1 MEKQQQILNRGF
13 DLDQLG
19 PERPRRRVMIVDD
32 EPESVKLLKMVMINA
47 GMDVIGATSG
57 PEALRKASELQPDLV
72 LLDLMMPEMDG
83 WETFEQLRKITG
95 APVIIVS
102 AIADKEQVVRGLRIG
117 ADDYLTKPYHPAEL
131 VMRIEKAL
139 ERGAPARA
147 SRALGFPEH
156 DLYLNLE
163 SREVRLRG
171 ETLYLP
177 RKVFSL
183 LAILARYAP
192 EMVSNEDIAVE
203 LWGSK
208 DVEYQKRIKYL
219 IFILRK
225 HLEVDPANPAIIM
238 TWGSF
243 GYRLAGGQE
252 RKLRR

>member
-1 MEKQQQILNRGF
+1 MENQQAILNRGF

-32 EPESVKLLKMVMINA
+32 EPESVKLLKMILINA
-47 GMDVIGATSG
+47 GLDVIGAVSG
-57 PEALRKASELQPDLV
+57 PEALRKASELQPDLI

-102 AIADKEQVVRGLRIG
+102 AISDKDQVVRGLRIG
-117 ADDYLTKPYHPAEL
+117 AEDYLTKPYHPAEL
-131 VMRIEKAL
+131 VTRVEKAL
-139 ERGAPARA
+139 ERGGPNRNNRSIA
-147 SRALGFPEH
+147 FPEH
-156 DLYLNLE
+156 DLFLNLE

-192 EMVSNEDIAVE
+192 EMVSNEEIALE

-208 DVEYQKRIKYL
+208 DVEFQKRIKYL

-225 HLEVDPANPAIIM
+225 QLEQDPANPQIIL